1 MLDLMRLDFPGVDHD
16 SLAAPVNVQIFSRTN
31 VRKMFALCP
40 KTSSK
45 RGAASEI
52 RTPDLRITSALLY
65 P

>member
-1 MLDLMRLDFPGVDHD
+1 MLHCLKKTETTTALGYLMPPRKL
-16 SLAAPVNVQIFSRTN
+16 SQKN

-40 KTSSK
+40 KTSQK